1 MTARSA
7 GPPIVIAEDDADIL
21 AAVRDA
27 IRSDELQV
35 ATART
40 ASAAI
45 EAIHFHRPSVVVVDV
60 AMDGRRGWDVLRAST
75 RRAGMSALALDRS
88 SDALARRAAL
98 ACGADDVVGA
108 PFDAEEIAAR
118 VRALVQR
125 QLPDARGGPVYRHR
139 DLVLDVAAHEV
150 RVGGRVVGL
159 TPQQFAILAALCESA
174 GATLH
179 RSQLIARI
187 AAVDDEPPSDRAVDL
202 HVSRLRRRLG
212 DGRPARYVDAVYGIG
227 YRLAP
232 AHDEAGPLADATA
245 VLEALPEAVLVLDSR
260 LEIRAV
266 NRSAEVFLGRQR
278 GDLVGRGCDE
288 VLACRTCGAGPL
300 AGPSCLGKAVLAGGS
315 GVRHARALVRA
326 ADGPVE
332 VRFSHV
338 PVAAADGTRAVAISI
353 HPTHA

>member
-75 RRAGMSALALDRS
+75 RRAGMSPLPPRPPPGAPAPAAPPRRGWDVLRASPRRAGMSALALDRS

-139 DLVLDVAAHEV
+139 DLVLDLAAPQG
-150 RVGGRVVGL
+150 RVGGAGRAPPGPPAPGRRCTGPPPPWPRP
-159 TPQQFAILAALCESA
+159 TPRPP
-174 GATLH
+174 
-179 RSQLIARI
+179 RSPTRS
-187 AAVDDEPPSDRAVDL
+187 PS
-202 HVSRLRRRLG
+202 SRRCP
-212 DGRPARYVDAVYGIG
+212 RPSWSS
-227 YRLAP
+227 
-232 AHDEAGPLADATA
+232 T
-245 VLEALPEAVLVLDSR
+245 
-260 LEIRAV
+260 
-266 NRSAEVFLGRQR
+266 
-278 GDLVGRGCDE
+278 
-288 VLACRTCGAGPL
+288 
-300 AGPSCLGKAVLAGGS
+300 
-315 GVRHARALVRA
+315 
-326 ADGPVE
+326 
-332 VRFSHV
+332 
-338 PVAAADGTRAVAISI
+338 
-353 HPTHA
+353 